1 MKGDLNNI
9 MKRKLILAL
18 FLVISGMSINDV
30 MRAQGT
36 LVRKDEVIQ
45 VVEAYDRAWS
55 RKDFAAVDR
64 ILANNYVYFTSEGG
78 IVSRRDTLNFL
89 RSPKYILNSAERS
102 ELEVH
107 HASSTAVVSSRWK
120 GNGVYDGK
128 SFHDDQRCSLVLIRE
143 GQGWKLLSEH
153 CTQIAHQ

>member
-1 MKGDLNNI
+1 M

-107 HASSTAVVSSRWK
+107 DASSTAVVSSRWK

-128 SFHDDQRCSLVLIRE
+128 AFHDDQRCSLVLIRE
-143 GQGWKLLSEH
+143 GESWKLLSEH
-153 CTQIAHQ
+153 CTQIAHR